1 MSKRIRF
8 IAAGLL
14 SIAALAQPCA
24 WAGQDAR
31 DLTEKVA
38 EFRAKYKLQGLA
50 AMVVSSEGVLAKGAD
65 GVRKKGDDTPITADD
80 TFHLGSCTKAMT
92 ATMIAMLVEE
102 GLLSWDTSV
111 GEFFAGKVDDA
122 HESWKRVTLAHLLYH
137 RAGAPNHLEIDGLWW
152 RLKNHEGTPVEA
164 RMDLVAGVLPK
175 PPRFEPGAEY
185 LYSNA
190 GFAIAGTMA
199 EIAAEKPWEELMA
212 ERLFAP
218 LGMDSAGFG
227 APGAPGSLEQPWG
240 HKPDGYAVEPGPTAD
255 NPPAI
260 GPAGTVHASLADW
273 GKFVGLHL
281 AGGRG
286 EAKLISEQSFAKLQG
301 AYPEGDYA
309 MGWFDVPRGWSGG
322 RALNHAGSNTQW
334 YCIVWAAPQR
344 DFAVLVATNRGG
356 GTAEKAC
363 KELVEKL
370 IYDHLNWAKQQK
382 QGE

>member
-1 MSKRIRF
+1 MSKRVRF
-8 IAAGLL
+8 VAAGLL

-24 WAGQDAR
+24 WAQDVR
-31 DLTEKVA
+31 DLSA
-38 EFRAKYKLQGLA
+38 QIAPFRARYKLQGMA

-65 GVRKKGDDTPITADD
+65 GVRKKGDATPITADD
-80 TFHLGSCTKAMT
+80 KFHMGSCTKAMT
-92 ATMIAMLVEE
+92 ATVIAMLVEE
-102 GLLSWDTSV
+102 GLLSWDASV
-111 GEFFAGKVDDA
+111 GEFFADKVEGA
-122 HESWKRVTLAHLLYH
+122 HANWKRVTLAQLLYH
-137 RAGAPNHLEIDGLWW
+137 RGGAPNHLEIDGLWW

-164 RMDLVAGVLPK
+164 RLDLARGVLPK
-175 PPRFEPGAEY
+175 PPRFEPGKDF

-190 GFAIAGTMA
+190 GFAIAGAMA
-199 EIAAEKPWEELMA
+199 EIAAEKAWEELMV

-218 LGMDSAGFG
+218 LGMASAGFG
-227 APGAPGSLEQPWG
+227 APGVAGSVEEPWG

-260 GPAGTVHASLADW
+260 GPAGTAHATLADW

-286 EAKLISEQSFAKLQG
+286 EAKLISDESFKKLQTAWPG
-301 AYPEGDYA
+301 GEYA

-344 DFAVLVATNRGG
+344 DFAVLVATNQGG
-356 GTAEKAC
+356 GGAEKAC
-363 KELVEKL
+363 KELSDKL
-370 IYDHLNWAKQQK
+370 LYDHLNWVKQQEEK
-382 QGE
+382 